1 MGYDDCCRVLLVFYI
16 RHSLLCNRQSQ
27 CLKMTSV
34 LLFFMILWV
43 DCRAGGT
50 SSKDPPASA
59 GDIRDADSI
68 PGLGRSLGR
77 RTCNPLHIP
86 AWRTLWTEETGRLQS
101 IGWQRV
107 RHNWSDLARTWG
119 SVGMASLSVLGRISR
134 SDCNLDEIQDGLT
147 AAEMAGNP
155 GLSLLLVFP
164 GLLSLAGLSSR
175 RAWLSW

>member
-1 MGYDDCCRVLLVFYI
+1 
-16 RHSLLCNRQSQ
+16 
-27 CLKMTSV
+27 MTSV

-86 AWRTLWTEETGRLQS
+86 AWRTLWTEE
-101 IGWQRV
+101 
-107 RHNWSDLARTWG
+107 
-119 SVGMASLSVLGRISR
+119 
-134 SDCNLDEIQDGLT
+134 
-147 AAEMAGNP
+147 P
-155 GLSLLLVFP
+155 GGGGYSP
-164 GLLSLAGLSSR
+164 
-175 RAWLSW
+175 